1 MKEAGYFDNIRL
13 FYLFGMACRIQS
25 IKPPC
30 AYNVE
35 GIQRIILL
43 DSADFI
49 GFAFDGDGLYNN
61 CLVTDIYRGGDFAEL
76 QTPDSAKYSSNSA
89 GVHNLETFIGE
100 LSAFSLANL
109 HLATKRRFIAFFQTN
124 AGKYFTFG
132 YRAGAFLTYANQTA
146 ESLGSLVTLSA
157 DTNYPLFEVNA
168 AAFIQAP
175 TYSIYDIEYVKQYQ

>member
-1 MKEAGYFDNIRL
+1 
-13 FYLFGMACRIQS
+13 MACRIQT
-25 IKPPC
+25 IKPLC

-61 CLVTDIYRGGDFAEL
+61 CLVTDIARSGDFAEL
-76 QTPDSAKYSSNSA
+76 QTPDSAKYNSNVT
-89 GVHNLETFIGE
+89 GGHVLETFIGE

-109 HLATKRRFIAFFQTN
+109 HLATKRRFIVFFQTT

-132 YRAGAFLTYANQTA
+132 YRAGATLTYASQTA
-146 ESLGSLVTLSA
+146 ESLGSLVTLTA

-168 AAFIQAP
+168 DAFNQAP
-175 TYSIYDIEYVKQYQ
+175 IFSIYDIEYVKQYQ